1 MTRRLEPQ
9 DRVKELG
16 DASVPFPFDVHA
28 MVFSEN
34 APSLEAEL
42 HRKFDERR
50 LNLINRRKEF
60 FRVEVG
66 ELASAV
72 KDLGEEIVFTMRAEA
87 AEFSRTQK
95 LREESTAKRDDIED
109 LTVV

>member
-1 MTRRLEPQ
+1 
-9 DRVKELG
+9 
-16 DASVPFPFDVHA
+16 
-28 MVFSEN
+28 
-34 APSLEAEL
+34 
-42 HRKFDERR
+42 
-50 LNLINRRKEF
+50 
-60 FRVEVG
+60 VG